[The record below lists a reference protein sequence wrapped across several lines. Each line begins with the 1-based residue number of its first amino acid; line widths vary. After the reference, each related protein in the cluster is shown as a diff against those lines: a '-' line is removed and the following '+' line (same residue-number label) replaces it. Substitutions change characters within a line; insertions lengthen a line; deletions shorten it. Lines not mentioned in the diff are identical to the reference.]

1 MKLIV
6 SNIDWDTSG
15 DDSLEPVDLP
25 STVTIDDPML
35 LPHLMENV
43 DGEAENLAEWL
54 TQKYGYC
61 LRGFTTAFK
70 GEAGS

>member
-15 DDSLEPVDLP
+15 DDLLEPVDLP

-61 LRGFTTAFK
+61 LKGFTTAFK

>member
-15 DDSLEPVDLP
+15 DDSSEPVNLP

-43 DGEAENLAEWL
+43 EGEAENLAEWL
-54 TQKYGYC
+54 TQEYGYC
-61 LRGFTTAFK
+61 LRGFTTAFE
-70 GEAGS
+70 GEAVS